1 MMRDLVL
8 STFTHEYIPKQEAHI
23 KGVQHFAFSVMIY
36 NQYRKVLLQ
45 QRAFSKYHSGGLWSN
60 VCCGHPARV
69 DDITSICEEAENL
82 LQEEMGGITPLTYKS
97 TCRYNFHCSDLIENE
112 VDSIFEGI
120 CNNETINPNIDEVN
134 DYKWLSMDEFRQG
147 IHKNLGRYTEWFKYI
162 VDNIYF

>member
-36 NQYRKVLLQ
+36 DQYGKVLLQ

-60 VCCGHPARV
+60 ACCGHPARV
-69 DDITSICEEAENL
+69 DDITSICEEAENR
-82 LQEEMGGITPLTYKS
+82 LQEEMGSITSLTYKS

-112 VDSIFEGI
+112 VNSIFERL
-120 CNNETINPNIDEVN
+120 NEEALQKVPKS
-134 DYKWLSMDEFRQG
+134 YK
-147 IHKNLGRYTEWFKYI
+147 
-162 VDNIYF
+162 IY